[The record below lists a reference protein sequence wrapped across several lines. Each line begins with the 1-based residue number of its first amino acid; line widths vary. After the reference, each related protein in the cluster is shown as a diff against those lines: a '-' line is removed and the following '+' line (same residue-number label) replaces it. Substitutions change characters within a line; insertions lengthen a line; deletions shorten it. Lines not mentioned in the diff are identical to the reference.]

1 MPDQTFG
8 VVTTC
13 RACGSQVLAAAEI
26 CPTCGVRQHGIA
38 PAFDPALGMMPVSD
52 RRIVPA
58 ALLCFFLGVFG
69 AHRFYVGR
77 TGSAIVQLLTV
88 GGLGLWMLADLIM
101 ILTESFRDAEGRR
114 LTVWT

>member
-1 MPDQTFG
+1 MAEQAYG
-8 VVTTC
+8 VVTKC
-13 RACGSQVLAAAEI
+13 RACGHQVLAAAEI
-26 CPTCGVRQHGIA
+26 CPTCGVRQHGAA
-38 PAFDPALGMMPVSD
+38 PAFDPSSAMTPASD

-58 ALLCFFLGVFG
+58 ALLCLVLGIFG

-77 TGSAIVQLLTV
+77 IGSGVVQLLTC

-101 ILTESFRDAEGRR
+101 ILTESFRDVDGRR